1 VRYLAEVQKKSSGV
15 FGGGKAELKLLAC
28 QQGEQTWVSVEEQK
42 PNSVVAEEANSYNSG
57 ALVLVELT
65 PKQRVQQIQPAGRSI
80 TSILQT
86 LSRAYAKLQSEQEE
100 IEQFKPALS
109 YQDEEFGKRRQELE
123 RQEAEIEAKWQE
135 LAPNREQADTED
147 AERLEAQRNEVES
160 IRSEAE
166 RMRAELDR
174 SHQDLDREWERYR
187 QEAAR
192 LEQSQSAS
200 VIDDRQVGE
209 IDEQL
214 AGLSDLAIAIDP
226 VRTPLDAV
234 LETMTALKAWL
245 EEGQT
250 ALGQDRDRAEQL
262 HCVVDEQQQQLDG
275 DWQQWHEARAAL
287 EQLQVEVQ
295 LEQAKLS
302 ADREYADVLR
312 GYISDREA
320 AHQQMLQL
328 AQTFGN
334 GNEASANVD
343 VERLQQMP
351 IQQLQATVRD
361 LQQDL
366 DKVFQFVND
375 QEEELRLQQETLDEL
390 NSKLE
395 NASAADKGQIESEL
409 ADERDRYQMLEQT
422 LIGQRR
428 TFRER
433 QAGLR
438 QHQAI
443 LWQRLGHSPEG
454 EAKNPERS
462 TAIAPL
468 LEQLESD
475 AQNLRDELQRLDR
488 QIAEREQSL
497 ESKQQELGEQE
508 TQHQAGREELD
519 GRKRD
524 WLDRYAEVAGVR
536 GRIQAREEILSPL
549 QEGLFEM
556 RQYLEGIAEQL
567 NDLQASGDY
576 QRETIPQL
584 REVVAEL
591 SAESAA

>member
-1 VRYLAEVQKKSSGV
+1 MRYLAEVQKQSSGV

-28 QQGEQTWVSVEEQK
+28 QQGEQNWVSVEEQK

-86 LSRAYAKLQSEQEE
+86 LSRAHSKLQSEQEE

-135 LAPNREQADTED
+135 LAPKQEQVDTEE
-147 AERLEAQRNEVES
+147 AEQLDAQRNEVES

-166 RMRAELDR
+166 RMRAELER
-174 SHQDLDREWERYR
+174 SRQDLDREWERYR
-187 QEAAR
+187 EEAAR
-192 LEQSQSAS
+192 LEQSQSGS

-234 LETMTALKAWL
+234 LETMAALKAWL
-245 EEGQT
+245 EEGET
-250 ALGQDRDRAEQL
+250 ALSQDRDRAEQL

-275 DWQQWHEARAAL
+275 DWQQWHDARTAL
-287 EQLQVEVQ
+287 EQLRVEVQ

-312 GYISDREA
+312 GNISDREA
-320 AHQQMLQL
+320 THQQMSQL

-395 NASAADKGQIESEL
+395 SASASDKGQIESEL

-454 EAKNPERS
+454 EVDHPERS
-462 TAIAPL
+462 AAIAPL
-468 LEQLESD
+468 LEQLESE
-475 AQNLRDELQRLDR
+475 AQKLREELQRLDH
-488 QIAEREQSL
+488 QISEREQSL
-497 ESKQQELGEQE
+497 ESKQQDLGQQE
-508 TQHQAGREELD
+508 TQHQARREELD

-576 QRETIPQL
+576 QKETIPQL
-584 REVVAEL
+584 REIVAEL